1 MIYFISI
8 VTIAMTRGM
17 TRGISNLVS
26 VGADERMSV
35 SFVINKAGRIVV
47 MLSLGMMGAGLGQH
61 VVKPQRVGE
70 KPKIDGV
77 LNEAE
82 WGRAATISNLGQV
95 EPREGAKPSERTEVR
110 LMRTDEALYLGVTCF
125 DGTPAGVLA
134 RDRRRDSTGSGD
146 DRLRIVIDP
155 FARGTEGYFFG
166 IAAGGSL
173 GDGIVRAGNRPEME
187 WDCIWEAK
195 TRVTADGW
203 VAEVEIPFRSIS
215 FEPNQESWGFNIE
228 RVIRRREEKLRWAS
242 ATRQKSLYA
251 LEGAGRIT
259 GMRELKTGLGL
270 DARPTAVARWRKDE
284 NGSVTTELEP
294 SMDLFYRITPSLTA
308 TWTWQ
313 TDFANTE
320 VDERVVN
327 TTRFPIFFPEK
338 RSFFLEDARYFR
350 YGGIR
355 RSPLPFHSRTIGLS
369 GNGERVPIEMGAKLT
384 GKIGKWNLGLLG
396 VGLEDKGSLLADEVF
411 AGRVTY
417 DLFGE
422 STVGAIVTDGDPRG
436 NGSARTYGLDFHLK
450 DSRFQGQEAK
460 TGELIGWYMQT
471 ENEGVEDYGWGLT
484 GIYPNNPIYMRV
496 GLQRV
501 GEDLDPAMGF
511 VRRPGI
517 YEFTSF
523 FSYETEPEG
532 SRWNE
537 IDFDFSA
544 GFDADL
550 DWEIL
555 SEEYEFDVTF
565 ERKGGGEIQ
574 FGIEHEWERFLEDFE
589 ISDGVVVP
597 VGDYRSTKL
606 FGGIET
612 PSSWEWGGELEA
624 SAGEYLGGQRQ
635 EVELN
640 VFWKPGPD
648 WATRISAANAW
659 HQLPGGDFHTLVVNS
674 AVQWTPTSNL
684 LLTGDVQY
692 DNVSEEVGLNGRVR
706 WTVKPGS
713 DVYLVVNQSLAKV
726 GAERRYESV
735 GREAVA
741 KVGWTWRF

>member
-1 MIYFISI
+1 
-8 VTIAMTRGM
+8 
-17 TRGISNLVS
+17 
-26 VGADERMSV
+26 MSLLT
-35 SFVINKAGRIVV
+35 NKAARRRKSGKII
-47 MLSLGMMGAGLGQH
+47 MMFFWAM
-61 VVKPQRVGE
+61 VCVGNARLLVTPHWVEE
-70 KPKIDGV
+70 KPAIDGV

-82 WGRAATISNLGQV
+82 WERATRITDFGQV
-95 EPREGAKPSERTEVR
+95 EPREGETPTERTEVR
-110 LMRTDEALYLGVTCF
+110 IMRTDEALYLGVICF
-125 DGTPAGVLA
+125 DRTPAGVLA

-166 IAAGGSL
+166 IAAGGGL
-173 GDGIVRAGNRPEME
+173 GDGIVRSGNRPEME
-187 WDCIWEAK
+187 WDCIWNAK
-195 TRVTADGW
+195 TLVTKEGW

-215 FEPNQESWGFNIE
+215 FEPDQESWGFNVE
-228 RVIRRREEKLRWAS
+228 RVIRRKEEKLRWAS
-242 ATRQKSLYA
+242 ATRKKSLYS

-259 GMRELKTGLGL
+259 GMRDLKTGLGL
-270 DARPTAVARWRKDE
+270 DVRPTAVARWRQDAD
-284 NGSVTTELEP
+284 GSETTEIEP

-313 TDFANTE
+313 TDFANAE
-320 VDERVVN
+320 VDARVVN
-327 TTRFPIFFPEK
+327 TTRFPLFFPEK
-338 RSFFLEDARYFR
+338 RAFFLEDARYFR
-350 YGGIR
+350 FGGVR

-369 GNGERVPIEMGAKLT
+369 ADGERVPIEMGGKLT
-384 GKIGKWNLGLLG
+384 GKVGKWNIGAMG
-396 VGLEDKGSLLADEVF
+396 VNLDGKGTLEADEVF

-422 STVGAIVTDGDPRG
+422 SQVGAIVTDGDPRG

-450 DSRFQGQEAK
+450 DSSFRGAEAK
-460 TGELIGWYMQT
+460 TGELIGWLMKT
-471 ENEGVEDYGWGLT
+471 ANEGVEDYGWGLT
-484 GIYPNNPIYMRV
+484 AVYPNNPLYMRM

-517 YEFTSF
+517 YEVTSF
-523 FSYETEPEG
+523 LSYELEPQG
-532 SRWNE
+532 SSWNE

-565 ERKGGGEIQ
+565 ERRGGGKINV
-574 FGIEHEWERFLEDFE
+574 GISHERERFLDDFE
-589 ISDGVVVP
+589 IFDSVIVP
-597 VGDYRSTKL
+597 VGDYRYTRV
-606 FGGIET
+606 FGEVRT
-612 PSSWEWGGELEA
+612 PSSWEWGGEVNV

-635 EVELN
+635 GVDLSL
-640 VFWKPGPD
+640 FWKPNPV
-648 WATRISAANAW
+648 WAARITASNAW
-659 HQLPGGDFHTLVVNS
+659 HQLPGGDFDTLVVNS
-674 AVQWTPTSNL
+674 SVQWTPTTNL
-684 LLTGDVQY
+684 LLTGNLQY
-692 DNVSEEVGLNGRVR
+692 DNVSEEIGINARVR

-713 DVYLVVNQSLAKV
+713 DVYFVVNQGLAKI
-726 GAERRYESV
+726 GPERRYESA